1 MRTGFFVV
9 FALLLLASA
18 ACELA
23 GITSDNLMVRV
34 QAVLHAGA
42 LAGLAAASLSFV
54 SQHGL
59 VRLVMLGG
67 VLCLVCLMGEDVRGL
82 IVDNPRW
89 QKDLTDLIP
98 RLAALIV
105 LAQRLRLFR
114 SAKFGAVA
122 VRP

>member
-1 MRTGFFVV
+1 MRTAFFVA

-18 ACELA
+18 VCELA
-23 GITSDNLMVRV
+23 DLSSDDLMVRV

-54 SQHGL
+54 SRHGL
-59 VRLVMLGG
+59 VRLMMIDG
-67 VLCLVCLMGEDVRGL
+67 VLCLVGLMGEDVRGL

-105 LAQRLRLFR
+105 LAQRLRQAR
-114 SAKFGAVA
+114 SEFSATAA
-122 VRP
+122 VRT